1 MALHEKD
8 WHRGEW
14 VIRGT
19 ENGFVKIDMCDGDE
33 YLTVHWQSGVEKI
46 HRSRLQEIR
55 RATKE
60 ESVEAEKL
68 GALPSLKAL
77 EKIEAIDHLET
88 LVAERSRTITSRREQ
103 KRVDDLIRRGFAD
116 PCECAWDR
124 RHSDMIVLLALK
136 PYEVGWLFKIRECLH
151 RPIHTLFHRHH

>member
-77 EKIEAIDHLET
+77 ETIESLDNLEALT
-88 LVAERSRTITSRREQ
+88 AERRRTIRSQREQ
-103 KRVDDLIRRGFAD
+103 RIVDDLI
-116 PCECAWDR
+116 
-124 RHSDMIVLLALK
+124 I
-136 PYEVGWLFKIRECLH
+136 
-151 RPIHTLFHRHH
+151 PISHQP

>member
-77 EKIEAIDHLET
+77 ETIESLDNLEA
-88 LVAERSRTITSRREQ
+88 LSAERRRTIRSQREQ
-103 KRVDDLIRRGFAD
+103 RIVDDLIRRGFAD
-116 PCECAWDR
+116 PFECGWDR
-124 RHSDMIVLLALK
+124 TNADMIVLLALQ
-136 PYEVGWLFKIRECLH
+136 PNEVGWLFKIRECLH
-151 RPIHTLFHRHH
+151 RPIHTIFHRSH